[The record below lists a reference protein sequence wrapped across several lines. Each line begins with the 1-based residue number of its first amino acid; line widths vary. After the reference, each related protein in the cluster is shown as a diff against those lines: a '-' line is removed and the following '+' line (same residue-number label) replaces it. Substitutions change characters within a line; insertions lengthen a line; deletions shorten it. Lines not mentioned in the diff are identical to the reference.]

1 MPAYG
6 FLGILQ
12 QVERMTTQMVL
23 TALPDIPLIQA
34 GDDLVTIIEAGLE
47 RAGMT
52 LEHGDV
58 LVLAQKIVSKAEG
71 RMVNLETVEP
81 SGDAKRWA
89 AETSKDPR
97 LLELILRES
106 REVLR
111 TRPGLIVVEHRLGF
125 VCANAGIDRSN
136 VASHEDL
143 SGEWVLLL
151 PEAPDRTAE
160 ELRQALEKKYS
171 ARIGVLIIDSHGR
184 AWRMGTAGVVIGV
197 AGFPALMD
205 LRGEPDLFG
214 NILQVTQVGLAD
226 EMAAAASL
234 LMGQAD
240 EARPIIHVRGFP
252 YELREGSL
260 PEILRPH
267 AEDLFR

>member
-1 MPAYG
+1 
-6 FLGILQ
+6 
-12 QVERMTTQMVL
+12 MTKQMML

-47 RAGMT
+47 RAGIT

-58 LVLAQKIVSKAEG
+58 LVLAQKIVSKAED
-71 RMVNLETVEP
+71 RLVNLENIQP
-81 SGDAKRWA
+81 STSAERWA
-89 AETSKDPR
+89 GETKKDPR

-106 REVLR
+106 NQVLR
-111 TRPGLIVVEHRLGF
+111 ARPGLIVVEHRLGF

-136 VASHEDL
+136 VTSQQGSQDN
-143 SGEWVLLL
+143 WVLLL

-160 ELRQALEKKYS
+160 RIRHAFDEKRS
-171 ARIGVLIIDSHGR
+171 VRVGVLIIDSHGR

-197 AGFPALMD
+197 AGFPALLD

-214 NILQVTQVGLAD
+214 NLLQVTQVGLAD
-226 EMAAAASL
+226 EMAGAASL

-252 YELREGSL
+252 YELRQGCL
-260 PEILRPH
+260 REILRPH
-267 AEDLFR
+267 EEDLFR

>member
-1 MPAYG
+1 M
-6 FLGILQ
+6 I
-12 QVERMTTQMVL
+12 TKMVL
-23 TALPDIPLIQA
+23 TALPDVPLVQA

-47 RAGMT
+47 SGNLT
-52 LEHGDV
+52 LENGDV

-71 RMVNLETVEP
+71 RMVNLETVNP
-81 SGDAKRWA
+81 SEEAKLWA
-89 AETSKDPR
+89 AKTEKDPR

-106 REVLR
+106 SQVLR
-111 TRPGLIVVEHRLGF
+111 TRPGLIIVEHRLGF

-136 VASHEDL
+136 VCSPDSTE
-143 SGEWVLLL
+143 GEWVLML
-151 PEAPDRTAE
+151 PEAPDKSAQMI
-160 ELRQALEKKYS
+160 RQALEKAHA
-171 ARIGVLIIDSHGR
+171 ARLGVLIIDSHGR

-214 NILQVTQVGLAD
+214 NLLQVTQVGLAD
-226 EMAAAASL
+226 ELAAAASL

-252 YELREGSL
+252 YDLREGSL
-260 PEILRPH
+260 DEILRSH
-267 AEDLFR
+267 DEDLFR